1 MKGGRTVGRIKICGL
16 RRDEDIYFANE
27 IQPDFVGFVFAPS
40 KRRITVEK
48 AQHLRQLLKPEIP
61 AVGVFVNASEEEI
74 LEPVRKQVIQMIQLH
89 GQESPDFVR
98 KIQEKTALPV
108 IQAVS
113 VKNRQDIL
121 RCRELKVDYLLLDQ
135 GAGGTGKTF
144 DWSLLAGE
152 KGNDEPE
159 QIIGKP
165 FFLAGGISAQNAEEA
180 ITRFHPFVV
189 DASSSVE
196 TDGVKDYEKMK
207 MLTELVHR
215 TAGRAD

>member
-48 AQHLRQLLKPEIP
+48 AQRLRQLLKPEIP

-89 GQESPDFVR
+89 GQETPDFVR
-98 KIQEKTALPV
+98 KIREKTALPV

-121 RCRELKVDYLLLDQ
+121 RCRDFKVDYLLLDQ
-135 GAGGTGKTF
+135 GAGGTGETF
-144 DWSLLAGE
+144 DWALLAGE
-152 KGNDEPE
+152 TGSDEPE
-159 QIIGKP
+159 KIIGKP
-165 FFLAGGISAQNAEEA
+165 FFLAGGISAQNVEEA
-180 ITRFHPFVV
+180 ITRFHPFAV
-189 DASSSVE
+189 DVSSSVE

-207 MLTELVHR
+207 TLTELVHG